1 VKLAI
6 ALAVGLASA
15 VTAAPIRKKVT
26 KKPLPVSAPVTAQP
40 CEVLTACLESVE
52 AAFEAADF
60 ETAQRRVRLAEPLAK
75 TPTDQARVLVLQ
87 GALDAQ
93 SLGLTEAVKASVRAK
108 FGEAM
113 RLDPSLTSI
122 AIPAFARTEALE
134 ALWTEARPVAPA
146 NPTIVKVEVPVAAM
160 VAEVPPRRFPVL
172 GVVLGA
178 TGVAALATGVTFGL
192 IANGQFR
199 SASEAGL
206 MDNRRFELE
215 KPVQTSATIANV
227 GFATAGALALGAT
240 VSFLI
245 WFFSP

>member
-1 VKLAI
+1 MKLAI

-146 NPTIVKVEVPVAAM
+146 TPTIVKVEVPVPAI
-160 VAEVPPRRFPVL
+160 EVPPRRFPVL
-172 GVVLGA
+172 GTVFGA
-178 TGVAALATGVTFGL
+178 TAVAALATGVTFGV

-199 SASEAGL
+199 SAAEPGL
-206 MDNRRFELE
+206 IDLRRFELE
-215 KPVQTSATIANV
+215 RPVQTSATIANI

>member
-1 VKLAI
+1 MRLAI
-6 ALAVGLASA
+6 ALTVGLASA
-15 VTAAPIRKKVT
+15 VTAAPAKKKVT
-26 KKPLPVSAPVTAQP
+26 KKPPPPVSATVAEA
-40 CEVLTACLESVE
+40 CEVLAPCLESVA

-134 ALWTEARPVAPA
+134 ALWTEARPVAPP
-146 NPTIVKVEVPVAAM
+146 NPTIVKVEVPAAAM
-160 VAEVPPRRFPVL
+160 VADVPPRRFPVL
-172 GVVLGA
+172 GTVLGA
-178 TGVAALATGVTFGL
+178 TAVAALATGVTFGV
-192 IANGQFR
+192 IANGQFQ
-199 SASEAGL
+199 AAAAPGL
-206 MDNRRFELE
+206 MDQRRAILE
-215 KPVQTSATIANV
+215 EPVQMSATLANI
-227 GFATAGALALGAT
+227 GFAAAGALALGAT

-245 WFFSP
+245 WFFSS